1 MSPQPL
7 PNPYEHE
14 LPPEDLRIGRGAA
27 WLVTGLFLLLIGLP
41 PLLNDLREMGQEKPA
56 RWLPSERFLAAVS
69 GEDHPRQSL
78 PERLKSF
85 ESSLAEH
92 LCFVPS
98 LRRSAQLIML
108 KGLHAGNAKT
118 VVGREGWLFYRPEI
132 KALTGYGP
140 LHEEPRSVA
149 SDPSVRDWQP
159 PLVAIGKFAQQLKD
173 RNVEL
178 WMVPVPMKESIYP
191 EMLTNKSVNGP
202 VTPPQQSQVSE
213 ELSRYG
219 VRILWLDQLFWEMKK
234 HDSEAGPVYLKQDT
248 HWSPR
253 AMEAAAA
260 EIAKSLREKSGQE
273 FSRTELT
280 VQSRGDLAEKL
291 NLPDHSNPYP
301 LESATLHVVSA
312 KSDPQS
318 PIVLLGDSF
327 VNIYDD
333 PSLGFGEVP
342 LSAGF
347 AQHLMAASGR
357 PVQVIAKN
365 GGGATT
371 VREQLA
377 KLPDDLVRQKQVV
390 VWVLAARDLF
400 LSRSEAIA
408 NRVEWSDVM
417 FNSQQSSPAT
427 AVQEGTIELEATV
440 TGISEFPADHK
451 TTPYASAV
459 FCVRYRVER
468 IIAGAKPADE
478 IFVYHP
484 LFQKREF
491 LPAAAVKMGRRYR
504 LIIQAWNDALPVFK
518 QTLLDD
524 FNALEP
530 HYAESPTPLP

>member
-1 MSPQPL
+1 MSSQPL

-27 WLVTGLFLLLIGLP
+27 WIATVLFISLIGLP
-41 PLLNDLREMGQEKPA
+41 PLLNDFKQMGREQAA
-56 RWLPSERFLAAVS
+56 RWLPGERFLAAVS
-69 GEDHPRQSL
+69 GQDHPGQSL
-78 PERLKSF
+78 PVRLKSF
-85 ESSLAEH
+85 ETSLTEH
-92 LCFVPS
+92 LHFVPP
-98 LRRSAQLIML
+98 LRRSAQYLML
-108 KGLHAGNAKT
+108 QGLHSGNAKT

-132 KALTGYGP
+132 RALTGYGP
-140 LHEEPRSVA
+140 LREEPQSVA

-159 PLVAIGKFAQQLKD
+159 PLPAIGKFAQQLKE

-178 WMVPVPMKESIYP
+178 WIVPVPMKESIYP
-191 EMLTNKSVNGP
+191 EMLTNQTATGP
-202 VTPPQQSQVSE
+202 VTHPQQSQVAE
-213 ELSRYG
+213 ELSRSG
-219 VRILWLDQLFWEMKK
+219 AKVVWLDQLFWDLKK
-234 HDSEAGPVYLKQDT
+234 HDAGAGPVYLKQDT

-260 EIAKSLREKSGQE
+260 EIAKFLKDGTGQE
-273 FSRTELT
+273 FSYSEITA
-280 VQSRGDLAEKL
+280 QSRGDLVEKL
-291 NLPDHSNPYP
+291 NLPDHDNLFPM
-301 LESATLHVVSA
+301 ESAKLRVVSA

-333 PSLGFGEVP
+333 PSLGFGEAP

-347 AQHLMAASGR
+347 AQHLMAACGK
-357 PVQVIAKN
+357 PIHVIAKN

-371 VREQLA
+371 VRAQLA
-377 KLPDDLVRQKQVV
+377 KLPDDLLRQKKVV

-408 NRVEWSDVM
+408 NQVEWSEVT
-417 FNSQQSSPAT
+417 FNSQPST
-427 AVQEGTIELEATV
+427 AVTAAHEGTIELEARV
-440 TGISEFPADHK
+440 TGISEFPADPK

-468 IIAGAKPADE
+468 VMAGDKPSDE

-491 LPAAAVKMGRRYR
+491 QPAASVKLGQRYH
-504 LIIQAWNDALPVFK
+504 LKLQAWTEALPVFQ

-530 HYAESPTPLP
+530 YFTESPTPLP

>member
-1 MSPQPL
+1 MSSQLL

-14 LPPEDLRIGRGAA
+14 LPPEDLRIGRCAA

-41 PLLNDLREMGQEKPA
+41 PLLNDLREMGQEKTA
-56 RWLPSERFLAAVS
+56 RWLPGERFLAAVS
-69 GEDHPRQSL
+69 GEDYPQQSL

-98 LRRSAQLIML
+98 LRRSAQLVML
-108 KGLHAGNAKT
+108 KGLYAGNAKT
-118 VVGREGWLFYRPEI
+118 VVGREGWLFYHPEI

-140 LHEEPRSVA
+140 LREEPRSVA
-149 SDPSVRDWQP
+149 SDPSVRDWQS
-159 PLVAIGKFAQQLKD
+159 PLPVIGRFAQQLQD

-178 WMVPVPMKESIYP
+178 WIVPVPMKESIYP
-191 EMLTNKSVNGP
+191 EMLTNKAVNGP
-202 VTPPQQSQVSE
+202 VTHPQQSQVAG

-219 VRILWLDQLFWEMKK
+219 VKILWLDQLFWEMKK
-234 HDSEAGPVYLKQDT
+234 HDSEAGPVYLRQDT

-253 AMEAAAA
+253 AMEAAAV
-260 EIAKSLREKSGQE
+260 EIAKSLKAELGQE
-273 FSRTELT
+273 FGRSEFTA
-280 VQSRGDLAEKL
+280 QSRGDLVEKL
-291 NLPDHSNPYP
+291 NLADRSNLFPM
-301 LESATLHVVSA
+301 ESATLHVVSA

-333 PSLGFGEVP
+333 PSLGFGDTP

-347 AQHLMAASGR
+347 AQHLMAACGR
-357 PVQVIAKN
+357 PVHVIAKN

-377 KLPDDLVRQKQVV
+377 KLPEDLLRQKKVV
-390 VWVLAARDLF
+390 IWVLAARDLF

-408 NRVEWSDVM
+408 NRVEWSDVT
-417 FNSQQSSPAT
+417 FNSQHSTPGSPGNE
-427 AVQEGTIELEATV
+427 VPMEMEATV
-440 TGISEFPADHK
+440 TGISEFPADPK

-468 IIAGAKPADE
+468 IVDGDKPTDE

-491 LPAAAVKMGRRYR
+491 QPAATVKMGQRYH
-504 LIIQAWNDALPVFK
+504 LKLQAWTEALPVFQ

-530 HYAESPTPLP
+530 YFAESPTSLP